1 MAEYY
6 EESRNEGPNIL
17 GMAGLLGLG
26 ALAGAGGYYALRNA
40 RGKNAAAEALTR
52 AARNERP
59 RGVQMG
65 DLSSRVT
72 GDFGYDPRITGN
84 TQLPTP
90 RASRVTGD
98 RVTGTPQRPVAP
110 HAPEQYS
117 NIPPSVPPTVPT
129 STLVDRRVQ
138 ANYAAIARELGDYPG
153 ETWTPPLDP
162 SVSYGN
168 LTRERGET
176 TPSAETRARAY
187 ANAAAKSVSELPRV
201 TRPQSGISESMLI
214 TDPNTGEIYRR
225 GGGGSY
231 FASKAP
237 AMEAGALLTDLPQ
250 VTTAPATGE
259 RMVRRHGRMVPLSS
273 IKQKQPAIPTSTVD
287 LNALE
292 TPTAPAFNPALLKG
306 RDVDL
311 ALNEKGIYLTGNP
324 YEGEIIVNTDKGGSY
339 QLKHPFASHPKESFR
354 QTALA
359 EESFAKDL
367 LARAGITSEQAEEA
381 RFAAFERLSGGN
393 PNLQNQA
400 TEAVESG
407 AAQQEGRVWQQL
419 SRNEDLD
426 KTQIAQLNAQA
437 DADYKAMLG
446 SNPSEWSGV
455 EGDVAINTVAKALP
469 DGLPIDQAEGIGY
482 DLRTGERFK
491 FGGARPA
498 RTGLAPGGTIEL
510 QAGPGADLSQTSAAR
525 FLQQRRLKLLED
537 ASAGTAGR
545 LEKKLAEALGPEA
558 WREDPKATRRR
569 NALKLGA
576 AGNERFFE
584 NINEGTINVAGQ
596 ELPVSALKE
605 GVYMEDTAQ
614 NLVDRV
620 NSYKDWLGNIRLEET
635 RNQIG
640 LANELDN
647 LLAQDAR
654 LQADVAGLGEARR
667 SFRTPQERDEY
678 LAASRG
684 REVAMDLQDEID
696 ARVNETLRNYEMS
709 ERRLAGAEKA
719 TARNIQRAAVPQ
731 KLMGGVE
738 EGIVVR
744 PVLTA
749 PDNIVVEEGEL
760 SNLERGRPVGEYI
773 SQEQLEIVPGGL
785 LSGGRARSIPNIGSD
800 RGIDPETGD
809 RITLPNVNEDTG
821 ETLVQKLAGKRMG
834 ADVSVRGR
842 GGVAG
847 LETLG
852 SIGIYGP
859 ELAEYGTAAMNKQ
872 GQYTKQARR
881 PPTVTDTSVGVHKIR
896 KYETTEEGKT
906 KPIFFTYP
914 SSYEDPQAYKYSQP
928 VTQKGLQSIDLSR
941 AVQGI
946 YAGDPRDLAEA
957 KVKVGLRGMAQLAG
971 KQLPPSVTSS
981 RFAATGP
988 STPLTRM
995 SYKGGTVID
1004 EETGQRVAVP
1014 PQYISNRPVP
1024 PTEEVVVGSLEP
1036 TQLSFPSEIVPPI
1049 ARTRMTEADRYA
1061 DQLANYMARMQR
1073 GQTEATSSPAVI
1085 QPNLIAMNEYQLPL
1099 ALSAGTPTPQIQ
1111 GPMRAAPQL
1120 RGFEAP
1126 IQYVETYQPNL
1137 FNVPVETPT
1146 IQNPVANLTL
1156 RERNA
1161 QNRLQRIREDVA
1173 NRQQRRLAGGI

>member
-40 RGKNAAAEALTR
+40 RGKGAAAEALTR
-52 AARNERP
+52 AARSERP

-117 NIPPSVPPTVPT
+117 NVPPSVPPTVPT

-153 ETWTPPLDP
+153 ESWTPPLDP

-259 RMVRRHGRMVPLSS
+259 RMVRRQGRMVPLSS
-273 IKQKQPAIPTSTVD
+273 IKQKQPAIPASTVE
-287 LNALE
+287 LNALPIE
-292 TPTAPAFNPALLKG
+292 PTALKG
-306 RDVDL
+306 RDFHV
-311 ALNEKGIYLTGNP
+311 ALGQQGYSLTGNP
-324 YEGEIIVNTDKGGSY
+324 YDNEIMLMTDSGRELY
-339 QLKHPFASHPKESFR
+339 LKHPLSSHPKESIR
-354 QTALA
+354 RAAQQEELLGQQALA
-359 EESFAKDL
+359 KTGFTLQQVEE
-367 LARAGITSEQAEEA
+367 E
-381 RFAAFERLSGGN
+381 RFAQYQKAFGGN
-393 PNLQNQA
+393 PYLQNQT

-469 DGLPIDQAEGIGY
+469 DGLPIDQAEGVGY

-491 FGGARPA
+491 FGGRPA
-498 RTGLAPGGTIEL
+498 PRTGLAPGGSIEL
-510 QAGPGADLSQTSAAR
+510 QAAPGADLSQTSAAR

-545 LEKKLAEALGPEA
+545 LEKKLSEALGPEA

-584 NINEGTINVAGQ
+584 NINKGTINVAGQ

-614 NLVDRV
+614 NLVDKV
-620 NSYKDWLGNIRLEET
+620 NSYKDWLGNIRLQET
-635 RNQIG
+635 QNQIG

-654 LQADVAGLGEARR
+654 LQADVAGMGEGRR

-749 PDNIVVEEGEL
+749 PDNIAVEEGEL
-760 SNLERGRPVGEYI
+760 SNLERGRPVGQYI

-809 RITLPNVNEDTG
+809 RILLPNVNEDTG

-859 ELAEYGTAAMNKQ
+859 ELAEYGSSAMTKQ
-872 GQYTKQARR
+872 GEYTEQARR
-881 PPTVTDTSVGVHKIR
+881 PPTATDTSVGVHRIR
-896 KYETTEEGKT
+896 KYDEEGK
-906 KPIFFTYP
+906 PVFFTYP

-928 VTQKGLQSIDLSR
+928 VTQEAIKSIDLSR

-957 KVKVGLRGMAQLAG
+957 KVKVGLAGMARLAG
-971 KQLPPSVTSS
+971 KELPPSVTSS
-981 RFAATGP
+981 RYAASGP

-995 SYKGGTVID
+995 VNKGGYVTD
-1004 EETGQRVAVP
+1004 KETGERAFVP
-1014 PQYISNRPVP
+1014 PEFVSNRPVP
-1024 PTEEVVVGSLEP
+1024 QIIEEVTPPPPQEP
-1036 TQLSFPSEIVPPI
+1036 IQLNFPSDIIPSV
-1049 ARTRMTEADRYA
+1049 ARTRVSEADRYA
-1061 DQLANYMARMQR
+1061 NQLANYMAKMQR
-1073 GQTEATSSPAVI
+1073 PQAQAITSPVVI
-1085 QPNLIAMNEYQLPL
+1085 R
-1099 ALSAGTPTPQIQ
+1099 PTFI
-1111 GPMRAAPQL
+1111 
-1120 RGFEAP
+1120 
-1126 IQYVETYQPNL
+1126 
-1137 FNVPVETPT
+1137 
-1146 IQNPVANLTL
+1146 
-1156 RERNA
+1156 
-1161 QNRLQRIREDVA
+1161 
-1173 NRQQRRLAGGI
+1173 

>member
-40 RGKNAAAEALTR
+40 RGKGAAAEALTR
-52 AARNERP
+52 AARSERP

-117 NIPPSVPPTVPT
+117 NVPPSVPPTVPT

-153 ETWTPPLDP
+153 ESWTPPLDP

-250 VTTAPATGE
+250 VTTSPATGE

-273 IKQKQPAIPTSTVD
+273 IKQKQPAIPASTVE
-287 LNALE
+287 LNALPID
-292 TPTAPAFNPALLKG
+292 PTALKG
-306 RDVDL
+306 RDFHV
-311 ALNEKGIYLTGNP
+311 ALGQQGYSLTGNP
-324 YEGEIIVNTDKGGSY
+324 YDNEIMLMTDSGRELY
-339 QLKHPFASHPKESFR
+339 LKHPLSSHPKESIR
-354 QTALA
+354 RAAQQEELLGQQALA
-359 EESFAKDL
+359 KTGFTLQQVEE
-367 LARAGITSEQAEEA
+367 E
-381 RFAAFERLSGGN
+381 RFAQYQKAFGGN
-393 PNLQNQA
+393 PYLQNQA

-437 DADYKAMLG
+437 DADYEAMLG
-446 SNPSEWSGV
+446 FNPSEWSGV

-469 DGLPIDQAEGIGY
+469 DGLPIDQAEGVGY

-491 FGGARPA
+491 FGGRPA
-498 RTGLAPGGTIEL
+498 PRTGLAPGGSIEL

-545 LEKKLAEALGPEA
+545 LEKKLSEALGPEA

-584 NINEGTINVAGQ
+584 NINEGMINVAGQ

-614 NLVDRV
+614 NLVDKV
-620 NSYKDWLGNIRLEET
+620 NSYKDWLGNIRLQET
-635 RNQIG
+635 QNQIG

-654 LQADVAGLGEARR
+654 LQADVAGMGEGRR

-749 PDNIVVEEGEL
+749 PDNIAVEEGEL
-760 SNLERGRPVGEYI
+760 SNLERGRPVGQYI

-809 RITLPNVNEDTG
+809 RILLPNVNEDTG
-821 ETLVQKLAGKRMG
+821 ETLVQKIAGKRMG

-859 ELAEYGTAAMNKQ
+859 ELAEYGSSAMTKQ
-872 GQYTKQARR
+872 GEYTEQARR
-881 PPTVTDTSVGVHKIR
+881 PPTATDTSVAVHRIR
-896 KYETTEEGKT
+896 KYDEEGN
-906 KPIFFTYP
+906 PVFFTYP

-928 VTQKGLQSIDLSR
+928 VTQEGLQAINLSR
-941 AVQGI
+941 AVQGV
-946 YAGDPRDLAEA
+946 YARNPRDIAEV
-957 KVKVGLRGMAQLAG
+957 KVKAGLNELARLTG
-971 KQLPPSVTSS
+971 KQLPSS
-981 RFAATGP
+981 IPTEGP
-988 STPLTRM
+988 SMLLT
-995 SYKGGTVID
+995 
-1004 EETGQRVAVP
+1004 
-1014 PQYISNRPVP
+1014 NRPVP
-1024 PTEEVVVGSLEP
+1024 PVADVAPAFEP
-1036 TQLSFPSEIVPPI
+1036 TQLDFSSEIVPPI

-1061 DQLANYMARMQR
+1061 DQLSNYMARMQR
-1073 GQTEATSSPAVI
+1073 GQAEATSSPVVI
-1085 QPNLIAMNEYQLPL
+1085 QPNLITMDEYQLPL

-1137 FNVPVETPT
+1137 FNAPIEVPT

-1156 RERNA
+1156 RERSA

-1173 NRQQRRLAGGI
+1173 NRQQRRLAGGV

>member
-6 EESRNEGPNIL
+6 EESRNEGPNLL

-40 RGKNAAAEALTR
+40 RGKGAAAKALTR
-52 AARNERP
+52 AARSERP

-72 GDFGYDPRITGN
+72 GDVGYDPRITGN
-84 TQLPTP
+84 TQLPNRRPT
-90 RASRVTGD
+90 RVTGEA
-98 RVTGTPQRPVAP
+98 GANINPRPVAP

-117 NIPPSVPPTVPT
+117 NVAPSIPPTTPT
-129 STLVDRRVQ
+129 S
-138 ANYAAIARELGDYPG
+138 ELR
-153 ETWTPPLDP
+153 
-162 SVSYGN
+162 SQV
-168 LTRERGET
+168 
-176 TPSAETRARAY
+176 Y
-187 ANAAAKSVSELPRV
+187 ANVAAKPESELPRV
-201 TRPQSGISESMLI
+201 YKPQGGTTEEMLI

-231 FASKAP
+231 FASKA
-237 AMEAGALLTDLPQ
+237 AELAGNVVTDLPEA
-250 VTTAPATGE
+250 VAPASRE
-259 RMVRRHGRMVPLSS
+259 RMVRRQGRMVPLSS
-273 IKQKQPAIPTSTVD
+273 VQQKQPAIPSATVD
-287 LNALE
+287 LNELQTQA
-292 TPTAPAFNPALLKG
+292 TPAFNPAVLKG

-311 ALNEKGIYLTGNP
+311 ALNEKGLYLSGNP
-324 YEGEIIVNTDKGGSY
+324 YDNEFIINTDKGGSY
-339 QLKHPFASHPKESFR
+339 QLKHPFSSHPKESIR
-354 QTALA
+354 QTAL
-359 EESFAKDL
+359 EEERFAQDL
-367 LARAGITSEQAEEA
+367 LSRAGISLEQAQEA
-381 RFAAFERLSGGN
+381 RFSAYERSFGGN

-437 DADYKAMLG
+437 DAEYKAMLG

-455 EGDVAINTVAKALP
+455 EGDVGINTVAKALP
-469 DGLPIDQAEGIGY
+469 DGLPIDQAEGVGY

-498 RTGLAPGGTIEL
+498 RTGLAPGGSIEL
-510 QAGPGADLSQTSAAR
+510 QATPGADLGQSSAAR
-525 FLQQRRLKLLED
+525 FLQQRREKMMEE
-537 ASAGTAGR
+537 AGTPGR
-545 LEKKLAEALGPEA
+545 LETQLAQAFGPEA

-576 AGNERFFE
+576 AGNEQFFE
-584 NINEGTINVAGQ
+584 NLNEGTVTIAGEQ
-596 ELPVSALKE
+596 FPVSSLKE

-614 NLVDRV
+614 NLANKVEG
-620 NSYKDWLGNIRLEET
+620 YKNWLGNIRLNET

-640 LANELDN
+640 LANELEN
-647 LLAQDAR
+647 LAAQDAR
-654 LQADVAGLGEARR
+654 LQADVASMGAGRR
-667 SFRTPQERDEY
+667 SFASPQERDEY
-678 LAASRG
+678 ITSSRG
-684 REVAMDLQDEID
+684 REVALDLQDELD
-696 ARVNETLRNYEMS
+696 ARINENLRNFELS
-709 ERRLAGAEKA
+709 ERRLLGAEKA

-731 KLMGGVE
+731 KLVGGVE

-744 PVLTA
+744 PILTA
-749 PDNIVVEEGEL
+749 PDNMVVEEGEL
-760 SNLERGRPVGEYI
+760 SNIERGRPVGQFI

-785 LSGGRARSIPNIGSD
+785 LSGGRAKSVPNIGSD
-800 RGIDPETGD
+800 LGIDPETGD
-809 RITLPNVNEDTG
+809 RITLPNVNPDTG

-834 ADVSVRGR
+834 ADVNVRGR

-847 LETLG
+847 METKA

-859 ELAEYGTAAMNKQ
+859 ELAEHGTAAMTKQ
-872 GQYTKQARR
+872 GEYTGQASRL
-881 PPTVTDTSVGVHKIR
+881 PSATDTAVGVYKVR
-896 KYETTEEGKT
+896 KYDDKGN
-906 KPIFFTYP
+906 PVFFSSP
-914 SSYEDPQAYKYSQP
+914 SSYEDPEAYKYSQAITP
-928 VTQKGLQSIDLSR
+928 QGLQSIDLSR

-946 YAGDPRDLAEA
+946 YGSDPRELAEA
-957 KVKVGLRGMAQLAG
+957 KVKVGLSGMAQLAG

-1004 EETGQRVAVP
+1004 EETGQRVVVP
-1014 PQYISNRPVP
+1014 PQYVSNRPVA
-1024 PTEEVVVGSLEP
+1024 PTEEAVVGSLEP
-1036 TQLSFPSEIVPPI
+1036 TQLSFRSDIVPPI
-1049 ARTRMTEADRYA
+1049 ARTRVSEADAYA
-1061 DQLANYMARMQR
+1061 NQLANYMGRMQR
-1073 GQTEATSSPAVI
+1073 GQTEATASPVVI
-1085 QPNLIAMNEYQLPL
+1085 QPNLVVSEEYQLPL
-1099 ALSAGTPTPQIQ
+1099 ALSAGAPTPQMQ
-1111 GPMRAAPQL
+1111 GPMRATPQL
-1120 RGFEAP
+1120 RGLEAP
-1126 IQYVETYQPNL
+1126 IQYVETYQPTL
-1137 FNVPVETPT
+1137 FAAPNEIPA